1 MLVIF
6 HFIMH
11 TVKIISVYVHIL
23 PKPHNNVLNFEENEK
38 AVVISFFVAI
48 HVFNETEKRH
58 RCLI

>member
-38 AVVISFFVAI
+38 AVVFDIIFLWLFM
-48 HVFNETEKRH
+48 FLTKQKRG
-58 RCLI
+58 IAV

>member
-1 MLVIF
+1 
-6 HFIMH
+6 MH

-23 PKPHNNVLNFEENEK
+23 PKPHINVLNLEENEK
-38 AVVISFFVAI
+38 AVVFDIIFVAI

>member
-6 HFIMH
+6 HFSMH

-23 PKPHNNVLNFEENEK
+23 PKTQIHVLNFEENEK
-38 AVVISFFVAI
+38 AAVFDNFFNA
-48 HVFNETEKRH
+48 TEKRH